1 MAERLPCCCLGPR
14 AQGASTHLGMISS
27 SSLTVKAAWLPSF
40 RWLQC
45 SFWELR
51 PSTQQGMTESQGQ
64 EEGEAPL
71 VLRAASRRVGLQLLP
86 WMQPLERGSW
96 NTVCPQGPQ
105 VTGTKVQVTPAL
117 RTGRHQT
124 AQCTGQEGRT
134 RARPFSHH
142 KQQPE
147 APPSAPPE
155 PGRVGPTSSRR
166 CLCLP
171 FPAFSLHV
179 LPAAAR

>member
-1 MAERLPCCCLGPR
+1 MAERLESVPCCCLGPR

-71 VLRAASRRVGLQLLP
+71 VLRAASWRVGLQLLSWMQP
-86 WMQPLERGSW
+86 LERGWGCSCCPCMQPLERGSW
-96 NTVCPQGPQ
+96 NTVRPQVPQ
-105 VTGTKVQVTPAL
+105 VTATKVQVTPAL

-124 AQCTGQEGRT
+124 AQCMGQEGRT

-147 APPSAPPE
+147 AP
-155 PGRVGPTSSRR
+155 VSST
-166 CLCLP
+166 
-171 FPAFSLHV
+171 
-179 LPAAAR
+179 